1 MYTNPR
7 GHLSTPMTLA
17 VEHEITLLMLYFSHK
32 RAGELTHET
41 TRVIFRGN
49 RAEHNEGNVR
59 AIEGEDGILNR
70 LDGLLEKQKK
80 AEKNTSYLLD
90 TYQECEILLSGF

>member
-1 MYTNPR
+1 
-7 GHLSTPMTLA
+7 MTLT

-32 RAGELTHET
+32 RVGELTRET

-59 AIEGEDGILNR
+59 AIEREDSILSR
-70 LDGLLEKQKK
+70 LEGLLEKQKK

-90 TYQECEILLSGF
+90 TYQECEIILSGF